1 MFVAHVVLRLSLVT
15 IRGAVTEVVTDR
27 SVEVRRL
34 LDLNEASPHTRVIDG
49 ANRCRVPFASKPGL
63 PAERKV

>member
-27 SVEVRRL
+27 SVEVRRF
-34 LDLNEASPHTRVIDG
+34 LNKASPHTRVIDG